1 MRIVFLPANCLPFHG
16 KTLDE
21 RPLGGTETGVI
32 RLAEALQDAGHQ
44 VFVVSQFENPPLT
57 EPLYI
62 PLRAIFF
69 LGQIDLLIGVRD
81 WQSIFTD
88 IPARKKLLW
97 TGDAY
102 DQPLTVGIGDRR
114 IMDRLD
120 GLLCVSEWQKQ
131 TLCEVSGFP
140 LERTFVIRNGID
152 ASYFSTVAPSNNRK
166 RLIYSSTPYRGLKH
180 IIDIFKGVQEK
191 VHDAECCICS
201 GYDVYG
207 GAERTPSQQLEELA
221 TIRQALEPLP
231 GVIWRGNILQ
241 QELAHE
247 MLHAGIYAYPC
258 TFAETSCI
266 SILEAKAAG
275 VVPITNSLGALPE
288 TVGQGGIILQDATAI
303 TPQVRDQFITTIAE
317 LMLDKQRW
325 HALSSQ
331 ALLESKETTWHH
343 VATRLM
349 SFCS

>member
-1 MRIVFLPANCLPFHG
+1 MRIVFIPVNCLPFHG
-16 KTLDE
+16 KTLEE

-32 RLAEALQDAGHQ
+32 RLAQALKESGHE
-44 VFVVSQFENPPLT
+44 VFVVSQFENPPVT

-62 PLRAIFF
+62 PLRALFF

-88 IPARKKLLW
+88 IPARKKFLW
-97 TGDAY
+97 TGDAF
-102 DQPLTVGIGDRR
+102 DQPLTVGIGDKR
-114 IMDRLD
+114 IMQQLD
-120 GLLCVSEWQKQ
+120 GLLCVSEWQKE

-140 LERTFVIRNGID
+140 RERSFVIRNGID
-152 ASYFSTVAPSNNRK
+152 PSLFTKSIHTKNPK
-166 RLIYSSTPYRGLKH
+166 RLLYSSTPYRGLRH
-180 IIDIFKGVQEK
+180 LVDIFKGVQER
-191 VHDAECCICS
+191 VSDAECCICS
-201 GYDVYG
+201 GYEVYG
-207 GAERTPSQQLEELA
+207 GAGRTAPEQLQELA
-221 TIRQALEPLP
+221 TIRSEFEPLHR
-231 GVIWRGNILQ
+231 VFWRGNITQ

-288 TVGQGGIILQDATAI
+288 TVGRGGIILQDATTI
-303 TPQVRDQFITTIAE
+303 TPQVRDQFITTITD
-317 LMLDKQRW
+317 LMLDEQRW
-325 HALSSQ
+325 RVLSAQ

-343 VATRLM
+343 VANRLT